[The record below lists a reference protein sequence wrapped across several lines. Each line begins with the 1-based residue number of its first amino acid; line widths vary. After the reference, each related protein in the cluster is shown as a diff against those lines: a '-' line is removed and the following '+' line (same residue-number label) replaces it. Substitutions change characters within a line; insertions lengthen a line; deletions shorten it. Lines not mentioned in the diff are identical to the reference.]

1 MCCFARL
8 DMSNNNKRWPEEE
21 SPTIAPKFDMEAFAR
36 DSERRI
42 AQDTVAT
49 SVPANSGAVLVITL
63 QDGNVWGGYVGAK
76 HGQPSDRDTHIPLIF
91 SGRGIKPGRYADRAD
106 AVDIAPTL
114 CRWRSGAEAP

>member
-1 MCCFARL
+1 VDRVSDLPKADTADDAVAR
-8 DMSNNNKRWPEEE
+8 RW
-21 SPTIAPKFDMEAFAR
+21 IH
-36 DSERRI
+36 
-42 AQDTVAT
+42 QL
-49 SVPANSGAVLVITL
+49 PANSGAVLVITL

-114 CRWRSGAEAP
+114 AKLLGISPLSFVDGRVLTEALDLRN